1 MKRERPELSKKSL
14 YHIPKHRY
22 YELKHFCL
30 QYEGWK
36 NALTLIDFWEA
47 APIDMTGVIKG
58 HSPESSTERK
68 ALARLYYL
76 NCMHRI
82 AEAVFDTEFEVIPT
96 FIEEDAPECASQ
108 RLWYLGESIK
118 KMADADTFIGI
129 YDKDKEFDGC
139 IVENYTAKNYN
150 IPQYLVDIAY
160 VAPDVVKKRMKR
172 FV

>member
-1 MKRERPELSKKSL
+1 MEKLFISCPMRGRSDAE
-14 YHIPKHRY
+14 
-22 YELKHFCL
+22 
-30 QYEGWK
+30 
-36 NALTLIDFWEA
+36 
-47 APIDMTGVIKG
+47 IKATM
-58 HSPESSTERK
+58 EQ
-68 ALARLYYL
+68 
-76 NCMHRI
+76 MHRI

-108 RLWYLGESIK
+108 RLLYLGESIK
-118 KMADADTFIGI
+118 KMADADAFIGI